1 MEKINTIGYSLKDVA
16 IVQET
21 VSRFSSRSQ
30 VIPFVKTC
38 KKETLPI
45 FVSPMDSVT
54 DENNYKIWQNNKL
67 TPVIPRTVQKR
78 LSLRDRLILGR
89 ECFISLSLN
98 ETEKLFKMVKEDTVL
113 MYLSEEC
120 PLYICIDIAH
130 GTMSKLLDLCK
141 DIKSKYGQRVIIMT
155 GNIANPEAYKLY
167 CKAHIDYV
175 RCAIGGGSRCTTS
188 VNVGIHYPM
197 ASLLDKIC
205 HYKRCM
211 LAENS
216 YNKFPITDPRHNFV
230 TKVVA
235 DGGISWFDDI
245 NKALAIGADYVMCG
259 KMFAECEEACGEI
272 GWAKDIN
279 EMMDGNYITND
290 DYNVLVKDEYKSL
303 LKPFR
308 MYKGMST
315 RDAQKGMGG
324 NGTKTSEGI
333 SKAVEVK
340 YPVSKLVNNI
350 ESYLRSAMSYTNSET
365 IEEFNNSEIVVLGGN
380 SYNSFVK

>member
-1 MEKINTIGYSLKDVA
+1 MEKINRVGYSLKDVA

-98 ETEKLFKMVKEDTVL
+98 ETEKLFKLVKEDTVL

-175 RCAIGGGSRCTTS
+175 RCGIGGGSRCFPKGTKILLQGGEYVNIEDIKVGDKVYTHTGKKKEVILTYNRNYLGDFIKINDNIVSTS
-188 VNVGIHYPM
+188 NHKYFVINKKDKDKINSDNIINYGYWVE
-197 ASLLDKIC
+197 AKDLDKNI
-205 HYKRCM
+205 HLLIKY
-211 LAENS
+211 
-216 YNKFPITDPRHNFV
+216 
-230 TKVVA
+230 
-235 DGGISWFDDI
+235 
-245 NKALAIGADYVMCG
+245 
-259 KMFAECEEACGEI
+259 
-272 GWAKDIN
+272 
-279 EMMDGNYITND
+279 
-290 DYNVLVKDEYKSL
+290 SL
-303 LKPFR
+303 K
-308 MYKGMST
+308 
-315 RDAQKGMGG
+315 
-324 NGTKTSEGI
+324 
-333 SKAVEVK
+333 
-340 YPVSKLVNNI
+340 
-350 ESYLRSAMSYTNSET
+350 
-365 IEEFNNSEIVVLGGN
+365 
-380 SYNSFVK
+380 